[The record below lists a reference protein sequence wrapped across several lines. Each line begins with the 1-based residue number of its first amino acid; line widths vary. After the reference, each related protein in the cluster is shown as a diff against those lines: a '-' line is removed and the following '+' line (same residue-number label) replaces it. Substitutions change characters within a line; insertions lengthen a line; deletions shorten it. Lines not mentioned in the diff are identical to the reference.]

1 MGFILK
7 SRVSTTKENYLFFF
21 FFNLVTTSSL
31 SDVFSSSG
39 FPSQSPGP
47 ILYASYMSFRISQW
61 AD

>member
-7 SRVSTTKENYLFFF
+7 SRISTTKENYLFFF
-21 FFNLVTTSSL
+21 NLVTTSSQ

-47 ILYASYMSFRISQW
+47 ILYASYMSFRISPVG
-61 AD
+61 